1 MNNVFTFKL
10 TVSNNDIDHLNHV
23 NNVIYI
29 QWVLK
34 AAELHWSKLSTEAI
48 NKNYVWVVLRH
59 EIDYFS
65 PGILGDEIII
75 KTWIGASNGAKSE
88 RFVEIKKG
96 NKLLAKAK
104 TTWCLLAT
112 ESMKAVRIP
121 SEILTLLK

>member
-10 TVSNNDIDHLNHV
+10 SVSKNEIDYLNHV

-34 AAELHWSKLSTEAI
+34 AAELHWAKLSTEAI
-48 NKNYVWVVLRH
+48 NEKFVWVVFRH
-59 EIDYFS
+59 EIDYFL
-65 PGILGDEIII
+65 PGVLGDEITVN
-75 KTWIGASNGAKSE
+75 TWIGASSGAKSE

-104 TTWCLLAT
+104 TTWCLLAV

-121 SEILTLLK
+121 SEILILLK